1 MAVAECARK
10 TPLVPKCSFS
20 VCVNMNLNTLHF
32 VLFETGANIVATR
45 LHCRDPLEIIV
56 LGVPET
62 ITCVSRRLRNPAP
75 AE

>member
-1 MAVAECARK
+1 MAVAVCARK

-20 VCVNMNLNTLHF
+20 VCVNMNLNTLH
-32 VLFETGANIVATR
+32 